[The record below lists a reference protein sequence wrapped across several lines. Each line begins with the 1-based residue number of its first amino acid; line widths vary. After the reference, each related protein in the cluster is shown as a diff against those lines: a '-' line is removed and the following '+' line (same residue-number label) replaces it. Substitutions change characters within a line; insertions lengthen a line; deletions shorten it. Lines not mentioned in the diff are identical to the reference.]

1 MTVRDVGTFAQL
13 QGGDGGFIRSWRGH
27 AMNSAAKRGHVLLT
41 VALAAAAIVLGP
53 DPAEAQWGLGMGL
66 GWGWGLGM
74 GGYVQQPSDYLNQVS
89 LARMNHVRGP
99 IQNDVYGNRPNA
111 YINRIRDNGFVD
123 RYYPDGGNPSYTGHA
138 ARSRTARV
146 TPTAA
151 RAEATP
157 SRRVA
162 PLTSFFNDS
171 NQLVW
176 PGDAPTTGELK
187 ASREE
192 VDKACAVAFSELK
205 QNGTASIASAT
216 EARQKLLDYGRPALT
231 AVKATQTSQIAD
243 GFRNFLTTL
252 YDSLAQAT
260 EVSAPRPPA

>member
-1 MTVRDVGTFAQL
+1 
-13 QGGDGGFIRSWRGH
+13 
-27 AMNSAAKRGHVLLT
+27 MNSAAKRGHVLLT
-41 VALAAAAIVLGP
+41 VALAAAATVLGP
-53 DPAEAQWGLGMGL
+53 DRAEAQWGLGMGL

-74 GGYVQQPSDYLNQVS
+74 GGYVQQPSDFLNQVALS
-89 LARMNHVRGP
+89 RMNHVRGP
-99 IQNDVYGNRPNA
+99 IQNDVYANRPNS

-123 RYYPDGGNPSYTGHA
+123 RYYPDGGNPSYTGRA

-151 RAEATP
+151 RTVATP
-157 SRRVA
+157 ARQVA
-162 PLTSFFNDS
+162 PLTSFFNDR

-176 PGDAPTTGELK
+176 PGDAPATGELK

-192 VDKACAVAFSELK
+192 ADKACTVAFTELK
-205 QNGTASIASAT
+205 KNGTASIASAT

-231 AVKATQTSQIAD
+231 AVKSTQTSQIAD
-243 GFRNFLTTL
+243 GFRTFLTSL

-260 EVSAPRPPA
+260 EVGGPHPPA